1 LLFFLPLFALI
12 IERLVI
18 GMSDDQTSTVVK
30 VQSYDLLMTEA
41 TWMIT
46 AWSDFNE
53 KHTPLVLYYITRLT
67 I

>member
-46 AWSDFNE
+46 A
-53 KHTPLVLYYITRLT
+53 
-67 I
+67 